1 VQSDQFALL
10 ITIAIILLV
19 SFPVH
24 EFSHA
29 FAAYRLG
36 DGTAKMFGRL
46 TLNPITHF
54 DPVGG
59 GMLILSGLIALTTHV
74 PIVFGMA
81 KPTPVSPANLR
92 YRRYGELIVAAAGP
106 LSNLVLAALAALPL
120 RYILHSTLAVDTPP
134 IVVYV
139 LADFVSINLVLMV
152 FNFIPIPPLDGSK
165 VLYALLDPGTV
176 WRLRPTLEQYG
187 FFILIVL
194 IIPLGPG
201 GSVLGRILGAVVN
214 PLFSLLVGV

>member
-1 VQSDQFALL
+1 VQTDQLALL
-10 ITIAIILLV
+10 VTIAIIVLV

-29 FAAYRLG
+29 LVAYRLG
-36 DGTAKMFGRL
+36 DGTAKLFGRL
-46 TLNPITHF
+46 TLNPVAHF

-59 GMLILSGLIALTTHV
+59 LMLLISGLIALQAHAA
-74 PIVFGMA
+74 ILFGWA
-81 KPTPVSPANLR
+81 KPTPVNPANLR
-92 YRRYGELIVAAAGP
+92 YRRYGEAIVAAAGP
-106 LSNLVLAALAALPL
+106 LSNLILAAIAAMPL
-120 RYILHSTLAVDTPP
+120 RFIGAGHLQMPELV
-134 IVVYV
+134 IFI
-139 LADFVSINLVLMV
+139 LADFVQINLVLMV

-165 VLYALLDPGTV
+165 VLYALLDQGTV

-187 FFILIVL
+187 FFILIIL

-201 GSVLGRILGAVVN
+201 GSLLGRVLGAVID

>member
-1 VQSDQFALL
+1 VQTDQLALL
-10 ITIAIILLV
+10 ITIAIIVLV

-46 TLNPITHF
+46 TLNPIAHF

-59 GMLILSGLIALTTHV
+59 AMLILSGLIALSAHAS
-74 PIVFGMA
+74 ILFGWA

-92 YRRYGELIVAAAGP
+92 YRRFGEAIVAGAGP

-120 RYILHSTLAVDTPP
+120 RYILHSTLDVPP
-134 IVVYV
+134 ILVYI

-152 FNFIPIPPLDGSK
+152 FNFIPVPPLDGSK
-165 VLYALLDPGTV
+165 VLYALLDPSTV

-187 FFILIVL
+187 FFILIIL

-201 GSVLGRILGAVVN
+201 GSVLGRILGAVIN
-214 PLFSLLVGV
+214 PLFGLLVGV

>member
-1 VQSDQFALL
+1 VQTDQLALL
-10 ITIAIILLV
+10 ITIAIIVLV

-46 TLNPITHF
+46 TLNPIAHF

-59 GMLILSGLIALTTHV
+59 VLLILSGLIALQAHATL
-74 PIVFGMA
+74 IFGWA

-92 YRRYGELIVAAAGP
+92 YRRYGEAIVAGAGP
-106 LSNLVLAALAALPL
+106 LSNLLLAALAALPL
-120 RYILHSTLAVDTPP
+120 RYILHSSLDVPP
-134 IVVYV
+134 ILVYV

-165 VLYALLDPGTV
+165 VLYALLDPSTV

-187 FFILIVL
+187 FFVLIIL

-201 GSVLGRILGAVVN
+201 GSLLGRILGAVVN